1 VSKSLPRAAL
11 PLLALSVLLSSG
23 MAAAQVPKE
32 KQDSPAAPAVGQ
44 QDVALPPADALMT
57 LIRTTLIALNQA
69 NLTGNYSVLRD
80 LSSPAFQASNSD
92 ADLALIFAPLRGQR
106 LDFSAVLTVT
116 PQLTKGPEI
125 TPQGLL
131 HLGGT
136 FPMQPVAVNFE
147 MLFQRFNGSW
157 RLFGISVNP
166 PVPARDDSSKAPAS
180 GKGSEAGTDAKK
192 AKR

>member
-1 VSKSLPRAAL
+1 LT
-11 PLLALSVLLSSG
+11 LSVLLLSTG
-23 MAAAQVPKE
+23 IADAQAPKE
-32 KQDSPAAPAVGQ
+32 KREPPPAANSGR
-44 QDVALPPADALMT
+44 DVSVPSADALIL

-92 ADLALIFAPLRGQR
+92 ADLALIFTTLRGQR

-131 HLGGT
+131 HLGGS
-136 FPMQPVAVNFE
+136 FAMQPVPITFE
-147 MLFQRFNGSW
+147 MLFQRLDQNW

-166 PVPARDDSSKAPAS
+166 PTDPGSAKSAVPEKGTPPAKS
-180 GKGSEAGTDAKK
+180 GEKK
-192 AKR
+192 R